1 VTRILVI
8 FYALLLLATPVQ
20 ANDLPVGK
28 FKVLNTA
35 GFVQEHGI
43 RKPLERDSK
52 TGMAEIVHEQDNSL
66 IVTIGG
72 TDIQLFPMENGLA
85 ALEWNASDT
94 TLLHGIDIEALNNK
108 TKRNEIPAWGAEL
121 PWQNMGKVQLALLP
135 LGETAYTGF
144 LISHPKDKT
153 VVRQMEFRQ
162 VFGPANR
169 PRR

>member
-1 VTRILVI
+1 VAKFFVI
-8 FYALLLLATPVQ
+8 FYALLLLVTPVQ
-20 ANDLPVGK
+20 ASDLPVGK
-28 FKVLNTA
+28 FKVRNTA
-35 GFVQEHGI
+35 GFVQEQGT
-43 RKPLERDSK
+43 RRQLETDPNA
-52 TGMAEIVHEQDNSL
+52 GMAEIVHKYDNSL

-72 TDIQLFPMENGLA
+72 TEIQLFPMKDGLA
-85 ALEWNASDT
+85 ALDWNASGT
-94 TLLHGIDIEALNNK
+94 TLLHGIDIEALNDE
-108 TKRNEIPAWGAEL
+108 TKREEIPAWGAEL

-135 LGETAYTGF
+135 LGDTAYTGF